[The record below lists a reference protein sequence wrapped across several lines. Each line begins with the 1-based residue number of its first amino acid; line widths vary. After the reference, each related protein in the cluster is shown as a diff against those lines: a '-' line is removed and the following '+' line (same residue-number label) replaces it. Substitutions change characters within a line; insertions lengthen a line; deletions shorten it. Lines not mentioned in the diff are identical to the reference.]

1 MKTLQHK
8 GFRELVAEGGKVLT
22 QAAEV
27 AADERI
33 YSPAV
38 CLGKGARADTWKE
51 VDPPA
56 DGEPVEG

>member
-1 MKTLQHK
+1 MKTIQHK

-27 AADERI
+27 AAEERI

-38 CLGKGARADTWKE
+38 SLGKGARADAWKE
-51 VDPPA
+51 VDPPVE
-56 DGEPVEG
+56 GEPVEG